1 VSARPPERDAAER
14 VYALLLRAY
23 PAAFRERFGAEM
35 RQLFRDRRRDAA
47 ERGEGAARFWLGLAA
62 DAVRSLPAQHLAD
75 LRERRHA
82 APALTPVHRFQDRAM
97 IFRKLA
103 GAVLVLIALFH
114 IGIDV
119 AHPHSSMGGL
129 AILLTALMLAAGA
142 VLLVYPRRAA

>member
-1 VSARPPERDAAER
+1 MSAPPPEPDAAER
-14 VYALLLRAY
+14 LYALLLRAY
-23 PAAFRERFGAEM
+23 PAAFRARFGPEM

-62 DAVRSLPAQHLAD
+62 DAVRSLPAQHLAA
-75 LRERRHA
+75 LRERRT
-82 APALTPVHRFQDRAM
+82 APSARVPVHRFPEKAM

-103 GAVLVLIALFH
+103 GAMLVLIALFH

-129 AILLTALMLAAGA
+129 AILLTAVMLAGGA

>member
-1 VSARPPERDAAER
+1 MSARPPRPDAAER
-14 VYALLLRAY
+14 LYALILRAY

-35 RQLFRDRRRDAA
+35 RQLFRDRRQGAT
-47 ERGEGAARFWLGLAA
+47 ERGEGAARFWLDLAA
-62 DAVRSLPAQHLAD
+62 DTVRALPAQHLAA

-82 APALTPVHRFQDRAM
+82 SPARTPFHRFQDRAM

-103 GAVLVLIALFH
+103 GALLVVIALVH

-142 VLLVYPRRAA
+142 VLLVYRRRAA